1 MRIKG
6 RISAFRKVIPK
17 WPERPASL
25 AAGFRSMAIVRQN
38 VFIVNCSVG
47 TDGKIVR
54 MDIAGKAAK
63 ERTGK

>member
-1 MRIKG
+1 
-6 RISAFRKVIPK
+6 
-17 WPERPASL
+17 
-25 AAGFRSMAIVRQN
+25 MAIVRQN